1 MATPSRSGA
10 AQGPHPPSEP
20 TLGHLQGGGNHRL
33 VSAHGG
39 LSPAPTTGLG
49 PKLAPL
55 NVPALPTASA
65 WGTGNKP
72 WKQDC
77 VLAHKASPTQHRAR
91 HTAGAQLMSG
101 VQRLNTGA
109 VTPAVILARTYVR
122 AAARQLT
129 GRVRV
134 WAQERV

>member
-1 MATPSRSGA
+1 
-10 AQGPHPPSEP
+10 
-20 TLGHLQGGGNHRL
+20 
-33 VSAHGG
+33 
-39 LSPAPTTGLG
+39 
-49 PKLAPL
+49 
-55 NVPALPTASA
+55 
-65 WGTGNKP
+65 
-72 WKQDC
+72 
-77 VLAHKASPTQHRAR
+77 
-91 HTAGAQLMSG
+91 MSG